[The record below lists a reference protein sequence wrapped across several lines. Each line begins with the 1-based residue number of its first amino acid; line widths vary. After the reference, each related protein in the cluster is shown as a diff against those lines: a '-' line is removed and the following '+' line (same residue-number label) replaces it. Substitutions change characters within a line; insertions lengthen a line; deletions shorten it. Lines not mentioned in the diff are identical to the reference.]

1 MENFIRKPRFWHYF
15 MEVIMDKWKTLK
27 SEYIHKSPFGNIR
40 KDECELPNG
49 IVIDDYYVN
58 EYSDWVNAVVLTKE
72 NEIVLV
78 EQYRYAGNEFYL
90 EVPAGKIEE
99 NETYEEAIIREVRE
113 ETGFISES
121 NPVLLGEFM
130 VNPATQTN
138 KVITFLLLDA
148 FKQFEQDLDDTE
160 ELTIN
165 LIDFNEMDRL
175 IKSKQINTQLFTA
188 HAYMMAKMY
197 LMEKQVNI

>member
-1 MENFIRKPRFWHYF
+1 MENFIRKPNFWLNF

-49 IVIDDYYVN
+49 IMIDDYYVN
-58 EYSDWVNAVVLTKE
+58 EYSDWVNAVVITKE
-72 NEIVLV
+72 NEMVLV

-121 NPVLLGEFM
+121 KPILLGEFM
-130 VNPATQTN
+130 VNPATQNN

-148 FKQFEQDLDDTE
+148 FKEFEQDLDDTE
-160 ELTIN
+160 ILTIK
-165 LIDFNEMDRL
+165 IMDFNEMTSL
-175 IKSKQINTQLFTA
+175 IRSKQINTQLFTA
-188 HAYMMAKMY
+188 HAYTMAKMY
-197 LMEKQVNI
+197 LMEKQVTI